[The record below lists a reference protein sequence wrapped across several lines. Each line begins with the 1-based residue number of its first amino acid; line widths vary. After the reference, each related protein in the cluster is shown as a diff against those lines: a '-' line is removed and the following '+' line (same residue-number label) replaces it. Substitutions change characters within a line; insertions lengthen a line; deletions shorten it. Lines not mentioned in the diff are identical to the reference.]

1 MIDSIAREV
10 DLEANPAQVWEAISD
25 PERLREW
32 LAEDVAFEPEPGA
45 PASFT
50 VDGARRTGWVEE
62 VCPPDESGCARLAFW
77 WQEGDEPTSRVIIE
91 LEPLGSGTRLRV
103 EESRPLEI
111 LDLVGVPLGGMG
123 GQMSGPILVAA

>member
-1 MIDSIAREV
+1 MVDSIVREV
-10 DLEANPAQVWEAISD
+10 DLETTLERVWKAISD

-45 PASFT
+45 TASFT

-62 VCPPDESGCARLAFW
+62 VCRPDESGGARLVFW

-91 LEPLGSGTRLRV
+91 LEPLGNGTRLRI

-111 LDLVGVPLGGMG
+111 LDLVGVPLGGTG
-123 GQMSGPILVAA
+123 GQMSGPALVAA

>member
-1 MIDSIAREV
+1 MADSVAREV
-10 DLEANPAQVWEAISD
+10 DIDASPERVSEAISD

-45 PASFT
+45 TASFT
-50 VDGARRTGWVEE
+50 VDGMHRTGWVEE
-62 VCPPDESGCARLAFW
+62 VCPPDESGGARLVFW

-91 LEPLGSGTRLRV
+91 LAPLAGGTRLRV

-111 LDLVGVPLGGMG
+111 LDLVGVPLEGMG
-123 GQMSGPILVAA
+123 GQMPGPALVAA